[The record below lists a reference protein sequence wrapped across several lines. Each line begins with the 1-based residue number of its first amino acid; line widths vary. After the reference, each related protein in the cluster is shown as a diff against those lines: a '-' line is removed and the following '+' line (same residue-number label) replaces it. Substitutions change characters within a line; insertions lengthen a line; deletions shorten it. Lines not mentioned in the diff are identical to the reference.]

1 VIECAG
7 VTVPL
12 GNRDV
17 LAGVDLRVARGEWV
31 SIVGRNGAGKST
43 LLRYLAGLVSG
54 TGEVHLDGRPAA
66 ALSRRQR
73 SQLVA
78 LVSQSPVVPDGA
90 RVLDYV
96 LLGRSPHIRT
106 LGFEGAQDLAAV
118 YDALERL
125 DLLDFADRQVTTL
138 SGGERQRVFIARTL
152 AQGAPIV
159 LLDEPTTA
167 MDVGHQ
173 QQVLELVDSL
183 RRQHDLTVLMT
194 MHDLTL
200 AGQYA
205 ERLALID
212 DGRIVV
218 EGAPAH
224 VLTEDNL
231 ARHYGARVRII
242 HDGGRLGVLP
252 FREGGIRD

>member
-1 VIECAG
+1 MIECAG
-7 VTVPL
+7 VTVSL

-17 LAGVDLRVARGEWV
+17 LAGVDLKVARGEWV

-138 SGGERQRVFIARTL
+138 SGGERQRVFIART
-152 AQGAPIV
+152 
-159 LLDEPTTA
+159 
-167 MDVGHQ
+167 
-173 QQVLELVDSL
+173 
-183 RRQHDLTVLMT
+183 
-194 MHDLTL
+194 
-200 AGQYA
+200 
-205 ERLALID
+205 
-212 DGRIVV
+212 
-218 EGAPAH
+218 
-224 VLTEDNL
+224 
-231 ARHYGARVRII
+231 
-242 HDGGRLGVLP
+242 
-252 FREGGIRD
+252 